1 MALFSGRG
9 NSIASVASS
18 LAGHPC
24 RCGAAGSPL
33 AIFAGAGLPG
43 CRSEIASSRYWRW
56 FALDQDRSP
65 VIWLVFAMRCPVK
78 IVLHRGRSC
87 PTFTTQTTDGKIC
100 ARCSIG
106 WAWTQLRSRMDAL
119 PATFVPRLAVVS
131 PAVRI
136 KPARSGSC
144 MRRNGS
150 IGRRLSVPMQSFS
163 RACMTS
169 SMAAS
174 LVPNNLSSACD

>member
-1 MALFSGRG
+1 MRATHAAAARPARPWPFSR
-9 NSIASVASS
+9 V
-18 LAGHPC
+18 
-24 RCGAAGSPL
+24 RV
-33 AIFAGAGLPG
+33 LPG

-150 IGRRLSVPMQSFS
+150 IGRWLSVPMQSFS
-163 RACMTS
+163 RACVRDLINRGNGGS
-169 SMAAS
+169 E
-174 LVPNNLSSACD
+174 